1 MNKIILAVVGLS
13 VGGVLPATA
22 ADLPPPTPPRAP
34 AMVYKAPPPV
44 LFNWTGFYIGGNG
57 GYSWGTANTTVT
69 GLTPAGPPVTIG
81 VKPAG
86 WLGGAQVGYN
96 WQGVGSP
103 WLAGLETDFDG
114 FGQSGNGT
122 CTAPTC
128 VPNATVHAD
137 PWFGTFRGRVGW
149 IPAPTWLLYATGG
162 LAYAETQFRLNQ
174 LGVVSYGFDN
184 WRLGWTVGGG
194 VEYAFLGNWSVKAE
208 YLYLD
213 YGTSNTTLAASGP
226 LGPAPLGP
234 IGISTRW
241 TDNVFRAGINYRFY

>member
-1 MNKIILAVVGLS
+1 MNKIVFALIGLS
-13 VGGVLPATA
+13 VGGILPAAA
-22 ADLPPPTPPRAP
+22 ADLPLPPMT
-34 AMVYKAPPPV
+34 YKAPPAV

-69 GLTPAGPPVTIG
+69 GLTPAGPPVSFG
-81 VKPAG
+81 VRPVG
-86 WLGGAQVGYN
+86 WLGGAQIGYN
-96 WQGVGSP
+96 WQGAGNP
-103 WLAGLETDFDG
+103 WVIGLETDFDG
-114 FGQSGNGT
+114 FGQSGNAT

-137 PWFGTFRGRVGW
+137 PWFGTFRGRLGW
-149 IPAPTWLLYATGG
+149 TPAPTWLLYATGG

-184 WRLGWTVGGG
+184 WRLGWTVGAG
-194 VEYAFLGNWSVKAE
+194 VEYAFHGNWSVKAE

-213 YGTSNTTLAASGP
+213 YGTSNTTVAASGP
-226 LGPAPLGP
+226 LGAAPLGP